1 MKNIIKIEN
10 RIMKNTYVFFDEKS
24 AQGYVDLCT
33 KLGHKVR
40 LVKGEQIDS
49 ETHGMLQ
56 TWNVEAA
63 HPKTK

>member
-1 MKNIIKIEN
+1 
-10 RIMKNTYVFFDEKS
+10 MKNTYVFFDKKS